1 MCAGDRSTSPELT
14 VVMPVYNEERALP
27 SVLEEWLGELGR
39 LRVSLEFLAY
49 DDGSTDDSLA
59 ILEAAA
65 VSEPRL
71 RVSSHRNRGHGPTI
85 LRGYREALGEW
96 IFQIDSDGELTPD
109 EFESLWRQRNDFDFL
124 VGHRQGRRSSAM
136 RQTVTAMSRLVVA
149 MFFDLRIRDVN
160 APYRLMRR
168 SALLPLLVYLPEE
181 PFAPNVLL
189 SGLASKQGL
198 RIQEVP
204 VRQQPR
210 RGGPGSLTSKR
221 LWQGAFGTLRDA
233 AITSR
238 RVRQGI
244 R

>member
-1 MCAGDRSTSPELT
+1 MSPELS
-14 VVMPVYNEERALP
+14 VVMPVYNEAPALP
-27 SVLEEWLGELGR
+27 SVLKEWLGELAR
-39 LRVSLEFLAY
+39 LGVSVELLAY
-49 DDGSTDDSLA
+49 DDGSSDDSLA

-65 VSEPRL
+65 RSEPRL
-71 RVSSHRNRGHGPTI
+71 RVVSHRNRGHGQTI
-85 LRGYREALGEW
+85 LRGYHEAVGEW

-109 EFESLWRQRNDFDFL
+109 EFESLWRQRDDFDFL
-124 VGHRQGRRSSAM
+124 VGHRQGRRSSPM

-149 MFFDLRIRDVN
+149 MFFGRRIRDVN

-168 SALLPLLVYLPEE
+168 SALQPLLAYLPEE

-198 RIQEVP
+198 RIQQVP
-204 VRQQPR
+204 VMQKPR

-221 LWQGAFGTLRDA
+221 LWQGALDTLRDA
-233 AITSR
+233 VITSS
-238 RVRQGI
+238 RVRREG